1 MASLIDV
8 RIKYYSRNDVMNPI
22 IRNMAVKYYL
32 DKYSTKTSYS
42 FENIND
48 LLELFNVL
56 KYFKDFNSKT
66 LTNLKVNLED
76 LGKNFKSAVGR
87 YFNNIKSEDELKEII
102 KSIENQYRDDLILI
116 FSQFSNVTKKFL
128 TDDVIIFLCENSYLQ
143 YILDNK
149 NFLNSH
155 RIREHN
161 SYVLKSYLF
170 SHIESFPFYLSKD
183 LVNSNDPFNFSS
195 KEFNSLVDKYIHL
208 HKGKIYL
215 NSLDLILKNKLL
227 SKNIR
232 YLVCKFKDDLIK
244 ERVSFT
250 NIESVIKLVPQDE
263 ISKFETNEGEFSY
276 CFSYDL
282 KWLKK
287 FIDFPSI
294 LNNFKYVFNLV
305 DYNNRISFTS
315 APLYRKKS
323 IFEIFNCNK
332 QKLNEFDSNDIW
344 DNYFISYILKTRTYC
359 SFLKDLNIYLED
371 VIDWFFSDYIKKE
384 FSIDNFIVNIK
395 AAKNLESYSDK
406 IKLLL
411 PEFESIFK
419 QFEAYCEFNY
429 VNHDYVSIS
438 LSIGENSYPE
448 SLIKPEITY
457 VEKNDSDDAKKIF
470 NELFHE
476 DYRLKGHRNLF
487 DFLKENKKGF
497 DSQLLSE
504 LYTSFN
510 LLLKNKILFQDANGV
525 LLADMSKLS
534 LLEQVEDY
542 GYLCYNFL
550 NDVYQKDVN
559 DLLNCNLLTSYNSFM
574 SKQENDLFNFVF
586 NNKFSNNPLGLR
598 NLYLH
603 GNPSLNE
610 NEHESN
616 YFISLTMMIVL
627 VLKLNDAFT
636 IMTNKDHGKR
646 RFNNVFE
653 EHDSIVLT

>member
-1 MASLIDV
+1 
-8 RIKYYSRNDVMNPI
+8 MNPI
-22 IRNMAVKYYL
+22 IRDMAVKCYL

-48 LLELFNVL
+48 LLEFFNVL

-76 LGKNFKSAVGR
+76 FGKNFKCAVGR
-87 YFNNIKSEDELKEII
+87 YFNNIKSEYELKEII
-102 KSIENQYRDDLILI
+102 KSIENQYRDDLISV
-116 FSQFSNVTKKFL
+116 FSQFNNVTKIFL
-128 TDDVIIFLCENSYLQ
+128 TYDVIIFLCENSYLQ
-143 YILDNK
+143 FILDNK
-149 NFLNSH
+149 NFLYQHSH
-155 RIREHN
+155 
-161 SYVLKSYLF
+161 VLKSHLF
-170 SHIESFPFYLSKD
+170 SHVESFSFYLSKN
-183 LVNSNDPFNFSS
+183 LVSSNSPFNFTS
-195 KEFNSLVDKYIHL
+195 EEVNSLIDKYIHL
-208 HKGKIYL
+208 PKGKIYL

-227 SKNIR
+227 SKKIR
-232 YLVCKFKDDLIK
+232 YLVCKLKDDLIK

-263 ISKFETNEGEFSY
+263 ISKFETNESEFSY
-276 CFSYDL
+276 CFSYDV

-323 IFEIFNCNK
+323 IYEIFNCNK
-332 QKLNEFDSNDIW
+332 QNLNEFDSNDIW
-344 DNYFISYILKTRTYC
+344 DNYFISFILKTRSYC
-359 SFLKDLNIYLED
+359 SFLKDQNIYLED

-395 AAKNLESYSDK
+395 VAKNLESYSDK

-429 VNHDYVSIS
+429 VNHDYVLSS
-438 LSIGENSYPE
+438 LSTGENSYPE

-457 VEKNDSDDAKKIF
+457 VEKKDSDDAKKIF
-470 NELFHE
+470 NDLFHE

-510 LLLKNKILFQDANGV
+510 LLLKNKILFQDTNGE
-525 LLADMSKLS
+525 LLADTSKLS

-550 NDVYQKDVN
+550 NDVDQKDVN
-559 DLLNCNLLTSYNSFM
+559 ELLNCNLLTSYNSFM

-586 NNKFSNNPLGLR
+586 NNKFSNTTLGIR
-598 NLYLH
+598 NLYMH

-610 NEHESN
+610 NEHETN

-627 VLKLNDAFT
+627 ALKLNDAFT
-636 IMTNKDHGKR
+636 IMTSKDHCKR

-653 EHDSIVLT
+653 DHDSIVLT

>member
-1 MASLIDV
+1 M
-8 RIKYYSRNDVMNPI
+8 YPI
-22 IRNMAVKYYL
+22 IRDMAVKYYL

-48 LLELFNVL
+48 LLEFFNVL

-76 LGKNFKSAVGR
+76 FGKNFKCAVGR

-102 KSIENQYRDDLILI
+102 KSTDNQYRDELILI

-143 YILDNK
+143 FILDNK
-149 NFLNSH
+149 NFLYQHSH
-155 RIREHN
+155 
-161 SYVLKSYLF
+161 VLKSHLF
-170 SHIESFPFYLSKD
+170 SHVESFPFYLSKD

-208 HKGKIYL
+208 PKGKIYL

-232 YLVCKFKDDLIK
+232 YLVCKLKDDFMQK
-244 ERVSFT
+244 RVSFT

-276 CFSYDL
+276 CFSYDV

-323 IFEIFNCNK
+323 IFEIFNSNK
-332 QKLNEFDSNDIW
+332 QKLNEFDSNMIW
-344 DNYFISYILKTRTYC
+344 GNYFISYIFKTRTYC

-371 VIDWFFSDYIKKE
+371 VIDWFFSDYIKNE

-419 QFEAYCEFNY
+419 QFEAYCEYKY
-429 VNHDYVSIS
+429 VNHDYVSSS
-438 LSIGENSYPE
+438 LSIGKNSYPE

-457 VEKNDSDDAKKIF
+457 VEKNDSDDAKIIF
-470 NELFHE
+470 NDLFHE
-476 DYRLKGHRNLF
+476 DYRLKGHKNLF
-487 DFLKENKKGF
+487 DFLKEGKKGF
-497 DSQLLSE
+497 DSQLLSD
-504 LYTSFN
+504 LYPSFN
-510 LLLKNKILFQDANGV
+510 LLLKNKILFQDANGE
-525 LLADMSKLS
+525 LLADTSKLS

-550 NDVYQKDVN
+550 NDVDQKDVN
-559 DLLNCNLLTSYNSFM
+559 ELLNCNLLTSYNSFM

-586 NNKFSNNPLGLR
+586 NNKFSNTTLGIR

-636 IMTNKDHGKR
+636 IMTSKDHGKR

-653 EHDSIVLT
+653 DHDSIVLT

>member
-1 MASLIDV
+1 M
-8 RIKYYSRNDVMNPI
+8 
-22 IRNMAVKYYL
+22 
-32 DKYSTKTSYS
+32 
-42 FENIND
+42 
-48 LLELFNVL
+48 
-56 KYFKDFNSKT
+56 
-66 LTNLKVNLED
+66 
-76 LGKNFKSAVGR
+76 
-87 YFNNIKSEDELKEII
+87 
-102 KSIENQYRDDLILI
+102 
-116 FSQFSNVTKKFL
+116 
-128 TDDVIIFLCENSYLQ
+128 
-143 YILDNK
+143 DNK
-149 NFLNSH
+149 NFIYQHSH
-155 RIREHN
+155 
-161 SYVLKSYLF
+161 VLKSHLF
-170 SHIESFPFYLSKD
+170 SHVESFPFYLSKN
-183 LVNSNDPFNFSS
+183 LVSSNSPFNFTS
-195 KEFNSLVDKYIHL
+195 EEVNSLIDKYIHL
-208 HKGKIYL
+208 PKGKIYL

-227 SKNIR
+227 SKKIR
-232 YLVCKFKDDLIK
+232 YLVCKLKDDLIK
-244 ERVSFT
+244 GRVSFT

-263 ISKFETNEGEFSY
+263 ISKFETNESEFSY
-276 CFSYDL
+276 CFSYDV

-323 IFEIFNCNK
+323 IYEIFNCNK
-332 QKLNEFDSNDIW
+332 QNLNEFDSNDIW
-344 DNYFISYILKTRTYC
+344 DNYFISFILKTRSYC
-359 SFLKDLNIYLED
+359 SFLKDQNIYLED

-395 AAKNLESYSDK
+395 VAKNLESYSDK

-429 VNHDYVSIS
+429 VNHDYVLSS

-457 VEKNDSDDAKKIF
+457 VEKKDSDDAKKIF
-470 NELFHE
+470 NDLFHE
-476 DYRLKGHRNLF
+476 DYRLKEHRNLF

-510 LLLKNKILFQDANGV
+510 LLLKNKILFQDTNGE
-525 LLADMSKLS
+525 LLADTSKLS

-542 GYLCYNFL
+542 GCLCYNFL
-550 NDVYQKDVN
+550 NDVDQKDVN
-559 DLLNCNLLTSYNSFM
+559 ELLNCNLLTSYNSFM

-586 NNKFSNNPLGLR
+586 NNKFSNTTLGIR
-598 NLYLH
+598 NLYMH

-610 NEHESN
+610 NEHETN

-636 IMTNKDHGKR
+636 IMTSKDHCKR

-653 EHDSIVLT
+653 DHDSIVLT

>member
-1 MASLIDV
+1 MASLIDE

-22 IRNMAVKYYL
+22 IRDMAVKCYL

-48 LLELFNVL
+48 LLEFFNVL

-76 LGKNFKSAVGR
+76 LGKNFKCAVGR

-102 KSIENQYRDDLILI
+102 KSTDNQYRDELILI
-116 FSQFSNVTKKFL
+116 FSQFSNVTKKIL

-149 NFLNSH
+149 NFLNKHSH
-155 RIREHN
+155 
-161 SYVLKSYLF
+161 VLKSHLF
-170 SHIESFPFYLSKD
+170 SHVDSFPLYLSKNF
-183 LVNSNDPFNFSS
+183 VSSNSPFNFTSE
-195 KEFNSLVDKYIHL
+195 EFNSLIDKYIHL
-208 HKGKIYL
+208 PKGKINL

-227 SKNIR
+227 SKKIR

-323 IFEIFNCNK
+323 IYEIFNCNK
-332 QKLNEFDSNDIW
+332 QNLNEFDSNDIW
-344 DNYFISYILKTRTYC
+344 DNYFISFILKTRSYC
-359 SFLKDLNIYLED
+359 SFLKDHNIYLED

-419 QFEAYCEFNY
+419 QFEAYCEFKY
-429 VNHDYVSIS
+429 VNHDYVSSS

-457 VEKNDSDDAKKIF
+457 VERNDSDDAKKIF
-470 NELFHE
+470 NDLFHE

-510 LLLKNKILFQDANGV
+510 LLLKNKILFQDTNGE
-525 LLADMSKLS
+525 LLADTSKLS

-550 NDVYQKDVN
+550 NDVDQKDVN
-559 DLLNCNLLTSYNSFM
+559 ELLNCNLLTSYNSFM

-586 NNKFSNNPLGLR
+586 NNKFSNTTLGIR
-598 NLYLH
+598 NLYMH

-627 VLKLNDAFT
+627 VLKLDDAFT
-636 IMTNKDHGKR
+636 FMTNKDHGKR
-646 RFNNVFE
+646 RFNNVFKK
-653 EHDSIVLT
+653 HDSIVLT

>member
-1 MASLIDV
+1 M
-8 RIKYYSRNDVMNPI
+8 YPI
-22 IRNMAVKYYL
+22 IRDMAVKYYL

-48 LLELFNVL
+48 LLEFFNVL

-76 LGKNFKSAVGR
+76 FGKNFKCAVGR

-102 KSIENQYRDDLILI
+102 KSTDNQYRDELILI

-143 YILDNK
+143 FILDNK
-149 NFLNSH
+149 NFLYQHSH
-155 RIREHN
+155 
-161 SYVLKSYLF
+161 VLKKHLF
-170 SHIESFPFYLSKD
+170 SHVESFPFYLSKN
-183 LVNSNDPFNFSS
+183 LVSSNSPFNFTS
-195 KEFNSLVDKYIHL
+195 EEVNSLIDKYIHIP
-208 HKGKIYL
+208 KGKIYL

-227 SKNIR
+227 SKKIR
-232 YLVCKFKDDLIK
+232 YLVCKLKDDLIK

-263 ISKFETNEGEFSY
+263 ISKFETNESEFSY
-276 CFSYDL
+276 CFSYDV

-305 DYNNRISFTS
+305 DYKNRISFTS

-323 IFEIFNCNK
+323 IYEIFNCNK
-332 QKLNEFDSNDIW
+332 QNLNEFDSNDIW
-344 DNYFISYILKTRTYC
+344 DNIFISFILKTRSYC
-359 SFLKDLNIYLED
+359 SFLKDHNIYLED

-395 AAKNLESYSDK
+395 VAKNLESYSDK

-429 VNHDYVSIS
+429 VNHDYVLSS

-470 NELFHE
+470 NDLFHE

-510 LLLKNKILFQDANGV
+510 LLLKNKILLQDTNGE
-525 LLADMSKLS
+525 LLADTSKLS

-550 NDVYQKDVN
+550 NDVDQKDVN
-559 DLLNCNLLTSYNSFM
+559 ELLNCNLLTSYNSFM

-586 NNKFSNNPLGLR
+586 NNKFSNTTLGIR
-598 NLYLH
+598 NLYMH

-636 IMTNKDHGKR
+636 IMTSKDHCKR

-653 EHDSIVLT
+653 DHDSIVLT

>member
-1 MASLIDV
+1 
-8 RIKYYSRNDVMNPI
+8 
-22 IRNMAVKYYL
+22 MAVKCYL

-48 LLELFNVL
+48 LLEFFNVL

-76 LGKNFKSAVGR
+76 FGKNFKCAVGR
-87 YFNNIKSEDELKEII
+87 YFNNIKSEYELKEII
-102 KSIENQYRDDLILI
+102 KSIENQYRDDLISV
-116 FSQFSNVTKKFL
+116 FSQFNNVTKIFL
-128 TDDVIIFLCENSYLQ
+128 TYDVIIFLCENSYLQ
-143 YILDNK
+143 FILDNK
-149 NFLNSH
+149 NFLYQHSH
-155 RIREHN
+155 
-161 SYVLKSYLF
+161 VLKSHLF
-170 SHIESFPFYLSKD
+170 SHVESFPFYLSKN
-183 LVNSNDPFNFSS
+183 LVSSNSPFNFTS
-195 KEFNSLVDKYIHL
+195 EEVNPLIDKYIHL
-208 HKGKIYL
+208 PKGKIYL

-227 SKNIR
+227 SKKIR
-232 YLVCKFKDDLIK
+232 YLVCKLKDDLIK

-263 ISKFETNEGEFSY
+263 ISKFETNECEFSY
-276 CFSYDL
+276 CFSYDV

-315 APLYRKKS
+315 APVHRKKS

-332 QKLNEFDSNDIW
+332 QNLKEFDSNAIW
-344 DNYFISYILKTRTYC
+344 ENCFISYVLKTRAY
-359 SFLKDLNIYLED
+359 SNFLKNHNIYIED
-371 VIDWFFSDYIKKE
+371 VIDWFFGDYIKTE

-395 AAKNLESYSDK
+395 VAKNLESYSDK

-429 VNHDYVSIS
+429 VNHDYVLSS
-438 LSIGENSYPE
+438 LNIGENSYPE

-470 NELFHE
+470 NDLFHE
-476 DYRLKGHRNLF
+476 DYRLKGHKNLF
-487 DFLKENKKGF
+487 DFLKEGKKGF
-497 DSQLLSE
+497 DSQLLSD
-504 LYTSFN
+504 LYPSFN
-510 LLLKNKILFQDANGV
+510 MLLKNKILFQDANGA
-525 LLADMSKLS
+525 LLADTSKLS

-603 GNPSLNE
+603 GNSSLNE

-636 IMTNKDHGKR
+636 IMTHKDHGKR

>member
-1 MASLIDV
+1 
-8 RIKYYSRNDVMNPI
+8 MNPI
-22 IRNMAVKYYL
+22 IRDMAVKCYL

-48 LLELFNVL
+48 LLEFFNVL

-76 LGKNFKSAVGR
+76 FGKNFKCAVGR
-87 YFNNIKSEDELKEII
+87 YFNNIKSEYELKEII
-102 KSIENQYRDDLILI
+102 KSIENQYRDDLISV
-116 FSQFSNVTKKFL
+116 FSQFNNVTKIFL
-128 TDDVIIFLCENSYLQ
+128 TYDVIIFLCENSYLQ
-143 YILDNK
+143 FILDNK
-149 NFLNSH
+149 NFIYQHSH
-155 RIREHN
+155 
-161 SYVLKSYLF
+161 VLKSHLF
-170 SHIESFPFYLSKD
+170 SHVESFPFYLSKN
-183 LVNSNDPFNFSS
+183 LVSSNSPFNFTS
-195 KEFNSLVDKYIHL
+195 EEVNSLIDKYIHL
-208 HKGKIYL
+208 PKGKIYL

-227 SKNIR
+227 SKKIR
-232 YLVCKFKDDLIK
+232 YLVCKLKDDLIK
-244 ERVSFT
+244 GRVSFT

-263 ISKFETNEGEFSY
+263 ISKFETNESEFSY
-276 CFSYDL
+276 CFSYDV

-323 IFEIFNCNK
+323 IYEIFNCNK
-332 QKLNEFDSNDIW
+332 QNLNEFDSNDIW
-344 DNYFISYILKTRTYC
+344 DNYFISFILKTRSYC
-359 SFLKDLNIYLED
+359 SFLKDQNIYLED

-395 AAKNLESYSDK
+395 VAKNLESYSDK

-429 VNHDYVSIS
+429 VNHDYVLSS

-457 VEKNDSDDAKKIF
+457 VEKKDSDDAKKIF
-470 NELFHE
+470 NDLFHE

-510 LLLKNKILFQDANGV
+510 LLLKNKILFQDTNGE
-525 LLADMSKLS
+525 LLADTSKLS

-550 NDVYQKDVN
+550 NDVDQKDVN
-559 DLLNCNLLTSYNSFM
+559 ELLNCNLLTSYNSFM

-586 NNKFSNNPLGLR
+586 NNKFSNTTLGIR
-598 NLYLH
+598 NLYMH

-610 NEHESN
+610 NEHETN

-636 IMTNKDHGKR
+636 IMTSKDHCKR

-653 EHDSIVLT
+653 DHDSIVLT

>member
-8 RIKYYSRNDVMNPI
+8 RIKYYSRNDGMYPI
-22 IRNMAVKYYL
+22 IRDMAVKYYL

-48 LLELFNVL
+48 LLEFFNVL

-76 LGKNFKSAVGR
+76 FGKNFKCAVGR
-87 YFNNIKSEDELKEII
+87 HFNNIKSEDELKEII
-102 KSIENQYRDDLILI
+102 KSTDNQYRDELILI

-143 YILDNK
+143 FILDNK
-149 NFLNSH
+149 NFLYQHSH
-155 RIREHN
+155 
-161 SYVLKSYLF
+161 VLKSHLF
-170 SHIESFPFYLSKD
+170 SHVESFPFYLSKD

-208 HKGKIYL
+208 PKGKIYL

-232 YLVCKFKDDLIK
+232 YLVCKLKDDLMQK
-244 ERVSFT
+244 RVSFT

-276 CFSYDL
+276 CFSYDV

-323 IFEIFNCNK
+323 IFEIFNSNK
-332 QKLNEFDSNDIW
+332 QKLNEFDSNMIW
-344 DNYFISYILKTRTYC
+344 GNYFISYIFKTRTYC

-371 VIDWFFSDYIKKE
+371 VIDWFFSDYIKNE
-384 FSIDNFIVNIK
+384 FSIDNFIVNIE

-419 QFEAYCEFNY
+419 QFEAYCEYKY
-429 VNHDYVSIS
+429 VNHDYVSSS
-438 LSIGENSYPE
+438 LSIGKNSYPE

-457 VEKNDSDDAKKIF
+457 VEKNDSDDAKIIF
-470 NELFHE
+470 NDLFHE
-476 DYRLKGHRNLF
+476 DYRLKGHKNLF
-487 DFLKENKKGF
+487 DFLKEGKKGF
-497 DSQLLSE
+497 DSQLLSD
-504 LYTSFN
+504 LYPSFN
-510 LLLKNKILFQDANGV
+510 LLLKNKILFQDANGE
-525 LLADMSKLS
+525 LLADTSKLS

-550 NDVYQKDVN
+550 NDVDQKDVN
-559 DLLNCNLLTSYNSFM
+559 ELLNCNLLTSYNSFM

-586 NNKFSNNPLGLR
+586 NNKFSNTTLGIR

-636 IMTNKDHGKR
+636 IMTSKDHGKR

-653 EHDSIVLT
+653 DHDSIVLT

>member
-1 MASLIDV
+1 MASLIDE

-22 IRNMAVKYYL
+22 IRDMAVKCYL

-48 LLELFNVL
+48 LLEFFNVL

-76 LGKNFKSAVGR
+76 FGKNFKCAVGR
-87 YFNNIKSEDELKEII
+87 YFNNIKSEYELKEII
-102 KSIENQYRDDLILI
+102 KSIENQYRDDLISV
-116 FSQFSNVTKKFL
+116 FSQFNNVTKIFL
-128 TDDVIIFLCENSYLQ
+128 TYDVIIFLCENSYLQ
-143 YILDNK
+143 FILDNK
-149 NFLNSH
+149 NFIYQHSH
-155 RIREHN
+155 
-161 SYVLKSYLF
+161 VLKSHLF
-170 SHIESFPFYLSKD
+170 SHVESFPFYLSKN
-183 LVNSNDPFNFSS
+183 LVSSNSPFNFTS
-195 KEFNSLVDKYIHL
+195 EEVNSLIDKYIHL
-208 HKGKIYL
+208 PKGKIYL

-227 SKNIR
+227 SKKIR
-232 YLVCKFKDDLIK
+232 YLVCKLKDDLIK
-244 ERVSFT
+244 GRVSFT

-263 ISKFETNEGEFSY
+263 ISKFETNESEFSY
-276 CFSYDL
+276 CFSYDV

-323 IFEIFNCNK
+323 IYEIFNCNK
-332 QKLNEFDSNDIW
+332 QNLNEFDSNDIW
-344 DNYFISYILKTRTYC
+344 DNYFISFILKTRSYC
-359 SFLKDLNIYLED
+359 SFLKDQNIYLED

-395 AAKNLESYSDK
+395 VAKNLESYSDK

-429 VNHDYVSIS
+429 VNHDYVLSS

-457 VEKNDSDDAKKIF
+457 VEKKDSDDAKKIF
-470 NELFHE
+470 NDLFHE
-476 DYRLKGHRNLF
+476 DYRLKEHRNLF

-510 LLLKNKILFQDANGV
+510 LLLKNKILFQDTNGE
-525 LLADMSKLS
+525 LLADTSKLS

-542 GYLCYNFL
+542 GCLCYNFL
-550 NDVYQKDVN
+550 NDVDQKDVN
-559 DLLNCNLLTSYNSFM
+559 ELLNCNLLTSYNSFM

-586 NNKFSNNPLGLR
+586 NNKFSNTTLGIR
-598 NLYLH
+598 NLYMH

-610 NEHESN
+610 NEHETN

-636 IMTNKDHGKR
+636 IMTSKDHCKR

-653 EHDSIVLT
+653 DHDSIVLT

>member
-1 MASLIDV
+1 
-8 RIKYYSRNDVMNPI
+8 MNPI
-22 IRNMAVKYYL
+22 IRDMAVKYYF
-32 DKYSTKTSYS
+32 DKYSTKPSYS

-48 LLELFNVL
+48 LLEFSNVL

-66 LTNLKVNLED
+66 LINLKANLED
-76 LGKNFKSAVGR
+76 LDKYFKSAVGR

-102 KSIENQYRDDLILI
+102 KFIEDQYRDDLISV
-116 FSQFSNVTKKFL
+116 FSQFSNVTKKIL
-128 TDDVIIFLCENSYLQ
+128 TDDVINFLCENSYLQ
-143 YILDNK
+143 FILDNK
-149 NFLNSH
+149 NFLKQHSH
-155 RIREHN
+155 
-161 SYVLKSYLF
+161 VLKSYLF
-170 SHIESFPFYLSKD
+170 SHVESFPFYLSKD
-183 LVNSNDPFNFSS
+183 LVNSNDPFKFSS

-208 HKGKIYL
+208 PKGKIYL
-215 NSLDLILKNKLL
+215 NSLALILKNKLI

-232 YLVCKFKDDLIK
+232 YLVCKLKDDLIQ

-250 NIESVIKLVPQDE
+250 DIESVIKLVPQDE

-276 CFSYDL
+276 CFSYDV

-294 LNNFKYVFNLV
+294 FNNFKYVFNLV

-332 QKLNEFDSNDIW
+332 QKLNEFDSNVNW
-344 DNYFISYILKTRTYC
+344 DAYFTSFVLKTRAY
-359 SFLKDLNIYLED
+359 SYFLKNHKTYIED

-406 IKLLL
+406 IKLLI

-429 VNHDYVSIS
+429 VNHVYVSSS

-448 SLIKPEITY
+448 SLIKTEITY
-457 VEKNDSDDAKKIF
+457 VEKNDSDDTKIIF
-470 NELFHE
+470 KDLFFE
-476 DYRLKGHRNLF
+476 DYRLKGHKNLF
-487 DFLKENKKGF
+487 DFLKKNKKGF
-497 DSQLLSE
+497 DSQLLSD
-504 LYTSFN
+504 LYPSFN
-510 LLLKNKILFQDANGV
+510 LLLKNKLLFQDPNGV
-525 LLADMSKLS
+525 LLADTSKLS
-534 LLEQVEDY
+534 LLEQVEEYD
-542 GYLCYNFL
+542 YLCYTFL

-559 DLLNCNLLTSYNSFM
+559 ELLNCNLLTSYNSFM

-610 NEHESN
+610 KDHESN

-627 VLKLNDAFT
+627 ILKLNDAFT

-653 EHDSIVLT
+653 DHDSIVLT

>member
-1 MASLIDV
+1 MAILIDEK
-8 RIKYYSRNDVMNPI
+8 IKYYSRNDVMNPI
-22 IRNMAVKYYL
+22 IRDMAVKCYL
-32 DKYSTKTSYS
+32 DKYSTKTFYS

-48 LLELFNVL
+48 LLEFFNVL

-76 LGKNFKSAVGR
+76 LGKNFKCAVGR

-102 KSIENQYRDDLILI
+102 KSTDNQYRDDLILI
-116 FSQFSNVTKKFL
+116 FSQFSNVTKIFL
-128 TDDVIIFLCENSYLQ
+128 TYDVIIFLCENSYLQ
-143 YILDNK
+143 FILDNK
-149 NFLNSH
+149 NFLYQHSH
-155 RIREHN
+155 
-161 SYVLKSYLF
+161 VLKSHLF
-170 SHIESFPFYLSKD
+170 SHVESFPFYLSKN
-183 LVNSNDPFNFSS
+183 LVSSNSSFNFTSE
-195 KEFNSLVDKYIHL
+195 EFNSLVDKYIHFP
-208 HKGKIYL
+208 KGKIYL

-227 SKNIR
+227 SKKIR
-232 YLVCKFKDDLIK
+232 YLVCKLKDDLIK
-244 ERVSFT
+244 ERFSFT

-263 ISKFETNEGEFSY
+263 ISKFETNESEASY
-276 CFSYDL
+276 CFSYDV

-323 IFEIFNCNK
+323 IFEIFSCNK
-332 QKLNEFDSNDIW
+332 QKLNEFDSNKIW

-359 SFLKDLNIYLED
+359 IFLKDLNVYLED
-371 VIDWFFSDYIKKE
+371 VIDWFFSDYIKNE

-429 VNHDYVSIS
+429 VNHDYVSSS

-448 SLIKPEITY
+448 SLKTSEITY
-457 VEKNDSDDAKKIF
+457 VEKNDTDDAKIIF
-470 NELFHE
+470 NDLFHE
-476 DYRLKGHRNLF
+476 DYRLKGHKNLF
-487 DFLKENKKGF
+487 DFLKKNKKGF
-497 DSQLLSE
+497 DSHLISD
-504 LYTSFN
+504 LYPSFN
-510 LLLKNKILFQDANGV
+510 LLLKNK
-525 LLADMSKLS
+525 LLLQGSSGKIFSETFKL
-534 LLEQVEDY
+534 LILEQAEDY

-653 EHDSIVLT
+653 VHDSIVLT

>member
-8 RIKYYSRNDVMNPI
+8 RIKYYSCNDVMNII
-22 IRNMAVKYYL
+22 IRNMAVKCYL

-48 LLELFNVL
+48 LLEFFNVL

-76 LGKNFKSAVGR
+76 FGKNFKCAVGR
-87 YFNNIKSEDELKEII
+87 YFNNIKSEYELKEII
-102 KSIENQYRDDLILI
+102 KSIENQYRDDLISV
-116 FSQFSNVTKKFL
+116 FSQFNNVTKIFL
-128 TDDVIIFLCENSYLQ
+128 TYDVIIFLCENSYLQ
-143 YILDNK
+143 FILDNK
-149 NFLNSH
+149 NFLYQHSH
-155 RIREHN
+155 
-161 SYVLKSYLF
+161 VLKSHLF
-170 SHIESFPFYLSKD
+170 SHVESFPFYLSKD

-208 HKGKIYL
+208 PKGKIYL
-215 NSLDLILKNKLL
+215 NSLGLILKNKLL

-232 YLVCKFKDDLIK
+232 YLVCKLKDDLMQK
-244 ERVSFT
+244 RVSFT

-276 CFSYDL
+276 CFSYDV

-323 IFEIFNCNK
+323 IFEIFNSNK
-332 QKLNEFDSNDIW
+332 QKLNEFDSNMIW
-344 DNYFISYILKTRTYC
+344 GNYFISYIFKTRTYC

-371 VIDWFFSDYIKKE
+371 VIDWFFSDYIKNE

-395 AAKNLESYSDK
+395 VAKNLESYSDK

-429 VNHDYVSIS
+429 VNHDYVLSS
-438 LSIGENSYPE
+438 LNIGENSYPE

-470 NELFHE
+470 NDLFHE
-476 DYRLKGHRNLF
+476 DYRLKGHKNLF
-487 DFLKENKKGF
+487 DFLKEGKKGF
-497 DSQLLSE
+497 DSQLLSD
-504 LYTSFN
+504 LYPSFN
-510 LLLKNKILFQDANGV
+510 LLLKNKILFQDANGE
-525 LLADMSKLS
+525 LLADTSKLS

-550 NDVYQKDVN
+550 NDVDQKDVN
-559 DLLNCNLLTSYNSFM
+559 ELLNCNLLTSYNSFM

-603 GNPSLNE
+603 GNPSLDMA
-610 NEHESN
+610 EHEFN

-636 IMTNKDHGKR
+636 IMTSKDQGKR

-653 EHDSIVLT
+653 DENGIILT

>member
-1 MASLIDV
+1 MASLIDE

-22 IRNMAVKYYL
+22 IRDMAVKCYL

-48 LLELFNVL
+48 LLEFFNVL

-76 LGKNFKSAVGR
+76 FGKNFKCAVGR
-87 YFNNIKSEDELKEII
+87 YFNNIKSEYELKEII
-102 KSIENQYRDDLILI
+102 KSIENQYRDDLISV
-116 FSQFSNVTKKFL
+116 FSQFNNVTKIFL
-128 TDDVIIFLCENSYLQ
+128 TYDVIIFLCENSYLQ
-143 YILDNK
+143 FILDNK
-149 NFLNSH
+149 NFIYQHSH
-155 RIREHN
+155 
-161 SYVLKSYLF
+161 VLKSHLF
-170 SHIESFPFYLSKD
+170 SHVESFPFYLSKN
-183 LVNSNDPFNFSS
+183 LVSSNSPFNFTS
-195 KEFNSLVDKYIHL
+195 EEVNSLIDKYIHL
-208 HKGKIYL
+208 PKGKIYL

-227 SKNIR
+227 SKKIR
-232 YLVCKFKDDLIK
+232 YLVCKLKDDLIK
-244 ERVSFT
+244 GRVSFT

-263 ISKFETNEGEFSY
+263 ISKFETNESEFSY
-276 CFSYDL
+276 CFSYDV

-323 IFEIFNCNK
+323 IYEIFNCNK
-332 QKLNEFDSNDIW
+332 QNLNEFDSNDIW
-344 DNYFISYILKTRTYC
+344 DNYFISFILKTRSYC
-359 SFLKDLNIYLED
+359 SFLKDQNIYLED

-395 AAKNLESYSDK
+395 VAKNLESYSDK

-429 VNHDYVSIS
+429 VNHDYVLSS

-457 VEKNDSDDAKKIF
+457 VEKKDSDDAKKIF
-470 NELFHE
+470 NDLFHE

-510 LLLKNKILFQDANGV
+510 LLLKNKILFQDTNGE
-525 LLADMSKLS
+525 LLADTSKLS

-542 GYLCYNFL
+542 GCLCYNFL
-550 NDVYQKDVN
+550 NDVDQKDVN
-559 DLLNCNLLTSYNSFM
+559 ELLNCNLLTSYNSFM

-586 NNKFSNNPLGLR
+586 NNKFSNTTLGIR
-598 NLYLH
+598 NLYMH

-610 NEHESN
+610 NEHETN

-636 IMTNKDHGKR
+636 IMTSKDHCKR

-653 EHDSIVLT
+653 DHDSIVLT

>member
-1 MASLIDV
+1 
-8 RIKYYSRNDVMNPI
+8 MNPI
-22 IRNMAVKYYL
+22 IRDMAVKCYL

-48 LLELFNVL
+48 LLEFFNVL

-76 LGKNFKSAVGR
+76 LGKIFKCAVGR

-102 KSIENQYRDDLILI
+102 KSTDNQYRDELILI
-116 FSQFSNVTKKFL
+116 FSQFSNVTKKIL

-149 NFLNSH
+149 NFLNKHSH
-155 RIREHN
+155 
-161 SYVLKSYLF
+161 VLKSHLF
-170 SHIESFPFYLSKD
+170 SYVDSFPLYLSKNF
-183 LVNSNDPFNFSS
+183 VSSNSPFNFTSE
-195 KEFNSLVDKYIHL
+195 EFNSLIDKYIHL
-208 HKGKIYL
+208 PKGKIYL

-227 SKNIR
+227 SKKIR

-244 ERVSFT
+244 EKVSFT
-250 NIESVIKLVPQDE
+250 NIKSVIKLVPQDE

-323 IFEIFNCNK
+323 IYEIFNCNK
-332 QKLNEFDSNDIW
+332 QNLNEFDSNDIW
-344 DNYFISYILKTRTYC
+344 DNYFISFILKTRSYC
-359 SFLKDLNIYLED
+359 SFLKDHNIYLED

-429 VNHDYVSIS
+429 VNHDYVSSS

-457 VEKNDSDDAKKIF
+457 VEKNDSDEAKKIF
-470 NELFHE
+470 NDLFHE

-487 DFLKENKKGF
+487 DFLKENKKGG

-510 LLLKNKILFQDANGV
+510 LLLKNKILFQDTNGE
-525 LLADMSKLS
+525 LLADTSKLS

-550 NDVYQKDVN
+550 NDVDQKDVN
-559 DLLNCNLLTSYNSFM
+559 ELLNCNLLTSYNSFM

-586 NNKFSNNPLGLR
+586 NNKFSNTTLGIR
-598 NLYLH
+598 NLYMH

-636 IMTNKDHGKR
+636 FMTNKDHGKR
-646 RFNNVFE
+646 RFNYVFK

>member
-1 MASLIDV
+1 MASLIDE

-22 IRNMAVKYYL
+22 IRDMAVKCYL

-48 LLELFNVL
+48 LLEFFNVL

-76 LGKNFKSAVGR
+76 LGKNFKCAVGR

-102 KSIENQYRDDLILI
+102 KSTDNQYRDELILI
-116 FSQFSNVTKKFL
+116 FSQFSNVTKKIL

-149 NFLNSH
+149 NFLNKHSH
-155 RIREHN
+155 
-161 SYVLKSYLF
+161 VLKSHLF
-170 SHIESFPFYLSKD
+170 SYVDSFPLYLSKNF
-183 LVNSNDPFNFSS
+183 VSSNSPFNFTSE
-195 KEFNSLVDKYIHL
+195 EFNSLIDKYIHL
-208 HKGKIYL
+208 PKGKIYL

-227 SKNIR
+227 SKKIR

-244 ERVSFT
+244 EKVSFT

-323 IFEIFNCNK
+323 IYEIFNCNK
-332 QKLNEFDSNDIW
+332 QNLNEFDSNDIW
-344 DNYFISYILKTRTYC
+344 DNYFISFILKTRSYC
-359 SFLKDLNIYLED
+359 SFLKDHNIYLED

-429 VNHDYVSIS
+429 VNHDYVSSS
-438 LSIGENSYPE
+438 LSRGENSYPE

-457 VEKNDSDDAKKIF
+457 VEKNDSDEAKKIF
-470 NELFHE
+470 NDLFHE

-487 DFLKENKKGF
+487 DFLKENKKGG

-510 LLLKNKILFQDANGV
+510 LLLKNKILFQDTNGE
-525 LLADMSKLS
+525 LLADTSKLS

-550 NDVYQKDVN
+550 NDVDQKDVN
-559 DLLNCNLLTSYNSFM
+559 ELLNCNLLTSYNSFM

-586 NNKFSNNPLGLR
+586 NNKFSNTTLGIR
-598 NLYLH
+598 NLYMH

-636 IMTNKDHGKR
+636 FMTNKDHGKR
-646 RFNNVFE
+646 RFNYVFK

>member
-1 MASLIDV
+1 MASLIDE
-8 RIKYYSRNDVMNPI
+8 RIKYSSRNDVMNPI
-22 IRNMAVKYYL
+22 IRDMAVKCYL

-48 LLELFNVL
+48 LLEFFNVL

-76 LGKNFKSAVGR
+76 FGKNFKCAVGR
-87 YFNNIKSEDELKEII
+87 YFNNINEYELKEII
-102 KSIENQYRDDLILI
+102 KSIENQYRDDLISV
-116 FSQFSNVTKKFL
+116 FSQFNNVTKIFL
-128 TDDVIIFLCENSYLQ
+128 TYDVIIFLCENSYLQ
-143 YILDNK
+143 FILDNK
-149 NFLNSH
+149 NFLYQHSH
-155 RIREHN
+155 
-161 SYVLKSYLF
+161 VLKSHLF
-170 SHIESFPFYLSKD
+170 SHVESFPFYLSKN
-183 LVNSNDPFNFSS
+183 LVSSNSPFNFTS
-195 KEFNSLVDKYIHL
+195 EEVNSLIDKYIHL
-208 HKGKIYL
+208 PKGKIYL
-215 NSLDLILKNKLL
+215 KSLDLILKNKLL
-227 SKNIR
+227 SKKIR
-232 YLVCKFKDDLIK
+232 YLVCKLKDDLIK

-263 ISKFETNEGEFSY
+263 ISKFETNESEFSY
-276 CFSYDL
+276 CFSYDV

-323 IFEIFNCNK
+323 IYEIFNCNK
-332 QKLNEFDSNDIW
+332 QNLNEFDSNDIW
-344 DNYFISYILKTRTYC
+344 DNYFISFILKTRSYC
-359 SFLKDLNIYLED
+359 SFLKDQNIYLED

-395 AAKNLESYSDK
+395 VAKNLESYSDK

-429 VNHDYVSIS
+429 VNHDYVLSS

-457 VEKNDSDDAKKIF
+457 VEKKDSDDAKKIF
-470 NELFHE
+470 NDLFHE

-510 LLLKNKILFQDANGV
+510 LLLKNKILFQDTNGE
-525 LLADMSKLS
+525 LLADTSKLS

-550 NDVYQKDVN
+550 NDVDQKDVN
-559 DLLNCNLLTSYNSFM
+559 ELLNCNLLTSYNSFM

-586 NNKFSNNPLGLR
+586 NNKFSNTTLGIR
-598 NLYLH
+598 NLYMH

-610 NEHESN
+610 NEHETN

-636 IMTNKDHGKR
+636 IMTSKDHCKR

-653 EHDSIVLT
+653 DHDSIVLT

>member
-1 MASLIDV
+1 
-8 RIKYYSRNDVMNPI
+8 MNPI
-22 IRNMAVKYYL
+22 IRDMAVKCYL

-48 LLELFNVL
+48 LLEFFNVL

-76 LGKNFKSAVGR
+76 FGKNFKCAVGR
-87 YFNNIKSEDELKEII
+87 YFNNIKSEYELKEII
-102 KSIENQYRDDLILI
+102 KSIENQYRDDLISV
-116 FSQFSNVTKKFL
+116 FSQFNNVTKIFL
-128 TDDVIIFLCENSYLQ
+128 TYDVIIFLCENSYLQ
-143 YILDNK
+143 FILDNK
-149 NFLNSH
+149 NFIYQHSH
-155 RIREHN
+155 
-161 SYVLKSYLF
+161 VLKSHLF
-170 SHIESFPFYLSKD
+170 SHVESFPFYLSKN
-183 LVNSNDPFNFSS
+183 LVSSNSPFNFTS
-195 KEFNSLVDKYIHL
+195 EEVNSLIDKYIHL
-208 HKGKIYL
+208 PKGKIYL

-227 SKNIR
+227 SKKIR
-232 YLVCKFKDDLIK
+232 YLVCKLKDDLIK
-244 ERVSFT
+244 GRVSFT

-263 ISKFETNEGEFSY
+263 ISKFETNESEFSY
-276 CFSYDL
+276 CFSYDV

-323 IFEIFNCNK
+323 IYEIFNCNK
-332 QKLNEFDSNDIW
+332 QNLNEFDSNDIW
-344 DNYFISYILKTRTYC
+344 DNYFISFILKTRSYC
-359 SFLKDLNIYLED
+359 SFLKDQNIYLED

-395 AAKNLESYSDK
+395 VAKNLESYSDK

-429 VNHDYVSIS
+429 VNHDYVLSS

-457 VEKNDSDDAKKIF
+457 VEKKDSDDAKKIF
-470 NELFHE
+470 NDLFHE
-476 DYRLKGHRNLF
+476 DYRLKEHRNLF

-510 LLLKNKILFQDANGV
+510 LLLKNKILFQDTNGE
-525 LLADMSKLS
+525 LLADTSKLS

-542 GYLCYNFL
+542 GCLCYNFL
-550 NDVYQKDVN
+550 NDVDQKDVN
-559 DLLNCNLLTSYNSFM
+559 ELLNCNLLTSYNSFM

-586 NNKFSNNPLGLR
+586 NNKFSNTTLGIR
-598 NLYLH
+598 NLYMH

-610 NEHESN
+610 NEHETN

-636 IMTNKDHGKR
+636 IMTSKDHCKR

-653 EHDSIVLT
+653 DHDSIVLT

>member
-155 RIREHN
+155 RIMEHN

-208 HKGKIYL
+208 PKGKIYL

-344 DNYFISYILKTRTYC
+344 DNYFISYILKTRAY
-359 SFLKDLNIYLED
+359 SNFLKNHNIYIED
-371 VIDWFFSDYIKKE
+371 VIDWFFGDYIKTE

-395 AAKNLESYSDK
+395 VAKNLESYSDK

-438 LSIGENSYPE
+438 LNIGENSYPV

-457 VEKNDSDDAKKIF
+457 VEKNDSDDAKIIF
-470 NELFHE
+470 NDLFHE
-476 DYRLKGHRNLF
+476 DYRLKGHKNLF

-497 DSQLLSE
+497 DSQLSSD
-504 LYTSFN
+504 LYPSFN

-525 LLADMSKLS
+525 LLADTSKLS

-636 IMTNKDHGKR
+636 IMTSKDQGKR

-653 EHDSIVLT
+653 DENSIILT